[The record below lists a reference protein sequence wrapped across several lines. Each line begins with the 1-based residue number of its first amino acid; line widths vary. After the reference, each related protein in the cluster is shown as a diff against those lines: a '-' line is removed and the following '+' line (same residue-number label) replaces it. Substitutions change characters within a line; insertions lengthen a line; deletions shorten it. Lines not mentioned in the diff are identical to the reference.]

1 MRAVSLQQQQ
11 VGRAFGDRVRVSDW
25 AWLALAGVLAVVAM
39 RWMTAFPVWDAALWE
54 YAGNT
59 IAHGGALYRD
69 VWDNKLPG
77 IYYLNALFELLLP
90 GRYLVHEAIAVAI
103 NLMSI
108 ACFAALL
115 RAERVRGWAPAAAAF
130 AAVLCLPAPQL
141 DMPEY
146 VALALILSA
155 YLLWR
160 GGRPATAGIAL
171 ALATSFWL
179 QSALAVVPLLLRA
192 QPAFGRRNLLLGF
205 AGAAVAL
212 AAAFVA
218 AFGPGRLGELAS
230 AWSAYVAHGGG
241 EGTPLGQIPHNV
253 LTGLDASVAGPL
265 LLVAAAFAA
274 RPRSELERFVAV
286 WAACMLVA
294 VLPLVQYFD
303 HYFIP
308 LKAPLVAAIW
318 TFAPRV
324 RLSLPRAVVALA
336 ALVLFA
342 KSAHFVAVRKA
353 TYANEADVSRRA
365 GAAIATHLGANAVLR
380 FEGYEPGVALAA
392 GAALSDRFT
401 LAAAPNQRWLAA
413 RAAESSRPANVIVT
427 IGQPAADAAGYD
439 RVCARTAAPF
449 RLYAAHADAQRFR
462 NCS

>member
-1 MRAVSLQQQQ
+1 ML
-11 VGRAFGDRVRVSDW
+11 
-25 AWLALAGVLAVVAM
+25 
-39 RWMTAFPVWDAALWE
+39 WMTAFPVWDAALWE
-54 YAGNT
+54 YAGNA

-90 GRYLVHEAIAVAI
+90 GRYLAHEAIAVAI
-103 NLMSI
+103 NLVSI

-146 VALALILSA
+146 VALALILGA

-160 GGRPATAGIAL
+160 GGRPVAAGIAL

-192 QPAFGRRNLLLGF
+192 QPASGRRNVLLGY
-205 AGAAVAL
+205 AGGALAL
-212 AAAFVA
+212 AAAFVV

-241 EGTPLGQIPHNV
+241 EGTSLAQIPHNV
-253 LTGLDASVAGPL
+253 LTGLDASVVGPL
-265 LLVAAAFAA
+265 LLTAAAFAA
-274 RPRSELERFVAV
+274 RPRTEFERFVAV
-286 WAACMLVA
+286 WVACMLVA

-318 TFAPRV
+318 AFAPRV

-342 KSAHFVAVRKA
+342 KSAHFVVVRKA
-353 TYANEADVSRRA
+353 TYAGEAAVSQRA
-365 GAAIATHLGANAVLR
+365 GAAIAAHLGPHAVLR

-392 GAALSDRFT
+392 DASLSDRFT
-401 LAAAPNQRWLAA
+401 LAAAPNQRWLSA
-413 RAAESSRPANVIVT
+413 RAAESSRKADVIVT
-427 IGQPAADAAGYD
+427 IGEAPADAAGYD
-439 RVCARTAAPF
+439 RVCTRLADPF
-449 RLYAAHADAQRFR
+449 RLYAARAAAARFR
-462 NCS
+462 DCP